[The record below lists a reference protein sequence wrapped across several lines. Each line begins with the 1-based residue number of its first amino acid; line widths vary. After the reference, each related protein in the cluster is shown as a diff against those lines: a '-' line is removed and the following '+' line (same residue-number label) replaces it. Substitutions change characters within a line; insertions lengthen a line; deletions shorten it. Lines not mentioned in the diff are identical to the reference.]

1 MMRSRNGLGY
11 VIVLTA
17 TLLTAGAA
25 AADAQQL
32 SDTEQEQFLAK
43 AKIVK
48 TKAASKGITGS
59 LRATL
64 TDGTITHDAH
74 IQCIDEAKREFKTDR
89 GTELN
94 FRDSY
99 KFNIAAYKL
108 DRMLGVGNVPVTVER
123 KVAGK
128 SCAID
133 WWVDNVMMDEGT
145 RKKQKLDAPDPESW
159 NERMYVVRVFDQLI
173 YNVDRNMQNLLILKN
188 WDIVMIDHSRT
199 FRLQHALE
207 NPKNL
212 VKCDRTLLANLRAL
226 EADQVLRRLSPYVTK
241 SEVQGLM
248 ARRDLIVKFFDE
260 RVKEKGEAAVLYDL
274 PRSKDAAAV
283 AGTRF

>member
-1 MMRSRNGLGY
+1 M
-11 VIVLTA
+11 VLTA
-17 TLLTAGAA
+17 VLLQSGTACADTLRLT
-25 AADAQQL
+25 D
-32 SDTEQEQFLAK
+32 SEQEQFLAK

-59 LRATL
+59 QRATL
-64 TDGTITHDAH
+64 ADGTITHDAH
-74 IQCIDEAKREFKTDR
+74 IQCIDESKREFKTDR

-99 KFNIAAYKL
+99 KFNIAAYRL
-108 DRMLGVGNVPVTVER
+108 DRMLGIGNVPVTVER

-133 WWVDNVMMDEGT
+133 WWVDNVMMDEGG
-145 RKKQKLDAPDPESW
+145 RKKQKLDAPDAEAW

-173 YNVDRNMQNLLILKN
+173 YNVDRNLQNLLILKN
-188 WDIVMIDHSRT
+188 WEIVMIDHSRT

-226 EADQVLRRLSPYVTK
+226 DADQVLRRLSPYLTK
-241 SEVQGLM
+241 AEVQGLM
-248 ARRDLIVKFFDE
+248 ARRDLIVKFFDTQ
-260 RVKEKGEAAVLYDL
+260 VKEKGEAAVLYDL
-274 PRSKDAAAV
+274 PRSKATAAV
-283 AGTRF
+283 AGTGF